1 MDDED
6 DDGESGGPPGAPVA
20 ILRGVVGG
28 WCGSGSRLYGL
39 LVEGW
44 FSWSSQL
51 TCSPVVCLGTVGV
64 IGVLGFGLWRARTSS
79 APATGGTVLCI
90 EPRLLPST
98 GRCLA
103 SPWTLASHSR
113 TAH

>member
-6 DDGESGGPPGAPVA
+6 DDGESGGPSGAPVA

-44 FSWSSQL
+44 LSRSSQL
-51 TCSPVVCLGTVGV
+51 TRSPVVRLGTVGV
-64 IGVLGFGLWRARTSS
+64 IGVLGFRLWRARTSS
-79 APATGGTVLCI
+79 ARATGETVLRV
-90 EPRLLPST
+90 ERRSLPGT
-98 GRCLA
+98 GCCGA
-103 SPWTLASHSR
+103 SP
-113 TAH
+113 